1 MSNTPYGLSALM
13 ETINNIA
20 VEEENLDTINDV
32 AAGTME
38 TMTYMDAVE
47 AGLMDEEDDEEIDD
61 EMEDVEDEVDPDDP
75 AITRMLD
82 NIPEDDEE
90 GDLEE
95 LEDALE
101 SFIADNE

>member
-1 MSNTPYGLSALM
+1 MSTPYGLSALM

-47 AGLMDEEDDEEIDD
+47 AGLIDEEDGEEVDD
-61 EMEDVEDEVDPDDP
+61 EMEDVEDDVDPDDP
-75 AITRMLD
+75 EINRMLD

-101 SFIADNE
+101 SFIEDNE